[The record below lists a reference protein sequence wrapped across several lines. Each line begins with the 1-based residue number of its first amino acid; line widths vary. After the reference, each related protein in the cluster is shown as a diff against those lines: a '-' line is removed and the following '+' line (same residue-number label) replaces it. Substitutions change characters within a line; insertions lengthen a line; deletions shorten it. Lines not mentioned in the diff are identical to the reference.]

1 MHFIL
6 TDSAVTD
13 DIKLDQRRPLH
24 ICNFLQDFL
33 RRFRSL
39 GEQDHY
45 DPPQLSFSHNNN
57 DDEKYIEKKGK
68 VNGWFKYLLR
78 SHIFFNSQ
86 DAYRN
91 TRSLDQ

>member
-57 DDEKYIEKKGK
+57 DDEKYIEKKRESEW
-68 VNGWFKYLLR
+68 VIQ
-78 SHIFFNSQ
+78 IFIAEPYIFQ
-86 DAYRN
+86 
-91 TRSLDQ
+91 